1 MDLTSRAR
9 AMVAADNLR
18 KILAGEPGI
27 STGTLVG
34 SGAVTTQREIDKIIP
49 QGFIAI
55 VDNTTRQYTRMPDR
69 AFVQAVDTSSMS
81 EKQKVNILMK
91 AGKKDKEVFTSNKKM
106 LKSVKQDKVKKSK
119 PRKVGKLKKANTS
132 FKSLY

>member
-27 STGTLVG
+27 STGTLNNR
-34 SGAVTTQREIDKIIP
+34 SQMEIDRITP
-49 QGFIAI
+49 QGYVSI
-55 VDNTTRQYTRMPDR
+55 VDNITNQYTRMPDR
-69 AFVQAVDTSSMS
+69 AFVQAVDTSAMS
-81 EKQKVNILMK
+81 EKQKVNMLVK
-91 AGKKDKEVFTSNKKM
+91 AGKKDKELFTSNKKM

-132 FKSLY
+132 FNSLY